1 MRSILLF
8 LICLTSFNVSANDII
23 FPENITVLSVNG
35 IEQSNNF
42 FARETQ
48 IEFSTG
54 NQVVVLKYQD
64 LIEGDDDHTNVKSK
78 PFVVLFTLSESLN
91 AKDKIMV
98 VTPSIEE
105 LSQAKAFAK
114 NPIVKLLMGNGEE
127 IASVNQSLI
136 KFNAQ
141 GQFAKLAH
149 NNQSAKLN
157 DSVIANNQTSNMH
170 NMFKEKC
177 PYNGQQAHNVSNIG
191 RLKCLWNKASK
202 AEKEAF
208 IYYVLADQQS
218 VIQTLKKDK

>member
-8 LICLTSFNVSANDII
+8 LICLMSFNISANVII

-64 LIEGDDDHTNVKSK
+64 LFEGDDDHTNVKSK
-78 PFVVLFTLSESLN
+78 PFVVLFNLSESLN
-91 AKDKIMV
+91 AKDRITV
-98 VTPSIEE
+98 VTPNIEE

-114 NPIVKLLMGNGEE
+114 NPKVKLLMGSGKE

-149 NNQSAKLN
+149 NKSAKLN
-157 DSVIANNQTSNMH
+157 DNVIANSQTSNKH
-170 NMFKEKC
+170 NMLKEKC
-177 PYNGQQAHNVSNIG
+177 PENGQQAPDVSNIG
-191 RLKCLWNKASK
+191 RLKCLWNKANK

-208 IYYVLADQQS
+208 IYYVLAEQQS
-218 VIQTLKKDK
+218 VIQTLKKDQ

>member
-8 LICLTSFNVSANDII
+8 LICLMSFNVSANVII

-35 IEQSNNF
+35 IEQSSHF

-64 LIEGDDDHTNVKSK
+64 LFEGDDDHTKVKSK
-78 PFVVLFTLSESLN
+78 PFVVLFTLNELLN
-91 AKDKIMV
+91 AKNKIMA
-98 VTPSIEE
+98 VTPRIEE

-114 NPIVKLLMGNGEE
+114 NPKVKLLMESGKE

-141 GQFAKLAH
+141 GQFVKLTH
-149 NNQSAKLN
+149 NNKSAKLN
-157 DSVIANNQTSNMH
+157 ESVIANSQTINKH
-170 NMFKEKC
+170 NMLKEKC
-177 PYNGQQAHNVSNIG
+177 SDNRQQAHKVSSIE
-191 RLKCLWNKASK
+191 RLKCLWNKANK

-208 IYYVLADQQS
+208 LHYISAQQ
-218 VIQTLKKDK
+218 

>member
-1 MRSILLF
+1 
-8 LICLTSFNVSANDII
+8 
-23 FPENITVLSVNG
+23 
-35 IEQSNNF
+35 
-42 FARETQ
+42 
-48 IEFSTG
+48 
-54 NQVVVLKYQD
+54 
-64 LIEGDDDHTNVKSK
+64 
-78 PFVVLFTLSESLN
+78 
-91 AKDKIMV
+91 MV

-157 DSVIANNQTSNMH
+157 DSVIANSQTSNMH

>member
-8 LICLTSFNVSANDII
+8 LICLMSFNVSANVII

-64 LIEGDDDHTNVKSK
+64 LFEGDDDHTNVKSK
-78 PFVVLFTLSESLN
+78 PFVVLFNLSESLN
-91 AKDKIMV
+91 AKDKITV
-98 VTPSIEE
+98 ITPIIEE

-114 NPIVKLLMGNGEE
+114 NPKVKLLMGNGEE

-149 NNQSAKLN
+149 NKSAKLN
-157 DSVIANNQTSNMH
+157 GSVIENSQTSNKH
-170 NMFKEKC
+170 NMLKEKC
-177 PYNGQQAHNVSNIG
+177 PENGQQASNVSSIE
-191 RLKCLWNKASK
+191 RLKCLWNKANE

-218 VIQTLKKDK
+218 AIQTLKKGR